1 MADILLVEDEE
12 VLRRSLGKTLERLGH
27 TVRTA
32 PSAED
37 AQNMLGEGAPDLI
50 VTDHR
55 LPGMS
60 GHELLLAVKKATP
73 RVAVVMITAHGTI
86 DDAVAAMRDGAADY
100 LRKPIDL
107 KELGLVV
114 DRCLARQS
122 LQREVDYYRTRELS
136 ASATSGIVGSS
147 PAVIELRA
155 LINRLAG
162 LQKRDGTGPTVLLT
176 GETGTGKGLAA
187 RALHSASSQRE
198 APFIEVNCT
207 AIPENLLEAE
217 IMGYEKG
224 AFTDAANAKPG
235 LFEAAEGGT
244 IFFDEIGHMPAP
256 LQAKLL
262 KVIDEK
268 RVRRLGST
276 RDRTVRASIITAT
289 HMDLTARVADG
300 KFREDLYHRIH
311 VVQIQLPPLRDRGD
325 DILDLADHFITAHSN
340 EYGVPKP
347 RLGESA
353 RALLLSYGWP
363 GNIRELAHSLERA
376 IVLLSGDEID
386 ASDLGLPTETP
397 QRARVNTEGDDAIE
411 VDFARGGVEL
421 EAIEAELIR
430 KAMKFTDG
438 NQVRA
443 AKLLGLSRDAL
454 RYRLEKFG
462 LR

>member
-37 AQNMLGEGAPDLI
+37 AQTLIGDGAPDLVI
-50 VTDHR
+50 TDHR

-60 GHELLLAVKKATP
+60 GQELLVAVKKAHP
-73 RVAVVMITAHGTI
+73 RVAIVMITAHGTI
-86 DDAVAAMRDGAADY
+86 DDAVAAMRDGASDY

-114 DRCLARQS
+114 DRCVARQS
-122 LQREVDYYRTRELS
+122 LQREVEYYRTRELS
-136 ASATSGIVGSS
+136 DSAPSGIVGSS

-155 LINRLAG
+155 LITRLGG

-176 GETGTGKGLAA
+176 GETGTGKGMAA
-187 RALHSASSQRE
+187 RALHTASSQRE

-207 AIPENLLEAE
+207 AIPDNLLEAE

-224 AFTDAANAKPG
+224 AFTDAASAKPG

-244 IFFDEIGHMPAP
+244 IFFDEIGHMTQP

-276 RDRTVRASIITAT
+276 RDRTVRTSIITAT
-289 HMDLTARVADG
+289 HMDLAARVSDG
-300 KFREDLYHRIH
+300 TFREDLYHRIH
-311 VVQIQLPPLRDRGD
+311 VVEIELPPLRDRGE
-325 DILDLADHFITAHSN
+325 DILELAEHFITTHAS
-340 EYGVPKP
+340 EYGVPRP
-347 RLGESA
+347 RLGDSA
-353 RALLLSYGWP
+353 RAMLLAYSWP
-363 GNIRELAHSLERA
+363 GNIRELSHTIERS
-376 IVLLSGDEID
+376 IVLLRNDEIGPD
-386 ASDLGLPTETP
+386 DLGLSTVAPERT
-397 QRARVNTEGDDAIE
+397 RIAAEGGDKVD

-430 KAMKFTDG
+430 KAMAFTEG

>member
-1 MADILLVEDEE
+1 M
-12 VLRRSLGKTLERLGH
+12 
-27 TVRTA
+27 
-32 PSAED
+32 
-37 AQNMLGEGAPDLI
+37 
-50 VTDHR
+50 
-55 LPGMS
+55 
-60 GHELLLAVKKATP
+60 
-73 RVAVVMITAHGTI
+73 
-86 DDAVAAMRDGAADY
+86 
-100 LRKPIDL
+100 
-107 KELGLVV
+107 
-114 DRCLARQS
+114 
-122 LQREVDYYRTRELS
+122 
-136 ASATSGIVGSS
+136 
-147 PAVIELRA
+147 
-155 LINRLAG
+155 
-162 LQKRDGTGPTVLLT
+162 
-176 GETGTGKGLAA
+176 AA
-187 RALHSASSQRE
+187 RALHSAASLRD

-207 AIPENLLEAE
+207 AIPDNLLEAE

-224 AFTDAANAKPG
+224 AFTDAASAKPG

-244 IFFDEIGHMPAP
+244 IFFDEIGHMSPP

-276 RDRTVRASIITAT
+276 RDRVVRASIVTAT
-289 HMDLTARVADG
+289 HMDLAARIADG

-311 VVQIQLPPLRDRGD
+311 VVQIKLPPLRERGE
-325 DILDLADHFITAHSN
+325 DILELAEHFVTTHAN
-340 EYGVPKP
+340 EYGVARP

-353 RALLLSYGWP
+353 RVLLLSYPWP
-363 GNIRELAHSLERA
+363 GNIRELAHALERA

-386 ASDLGLPTETP
+386 ASDLGLPTESL
-397 QRARVNTEGDDAIE
+397 QRARTGTEGGDAIE

-421 EAIEAELIR
+421 EVIEAELIR